1 MNRSTA
7 VSVGNISE
15 AAAAAAAAAAR
26 TKKSVSASL
35 MLPVDE
41 QEFHAISFGSCSS
54 INEALYARQEL
65 KDGIQYSS
73 SLLYEDTTT
82 S

>member
-15 AAAAAAAAAAR
+15 AAAAAAAARR

-41 QEFHAISFGSCSS
+41 QEFHAISFGSVVLSMRRYMRDK
-54 INEALYARQEL
+54 N
-65 KDGIQYSS
+65 
-73 SLLYEDTTT
+73 
-82 S
+82 